1 MFSVEEFVS
10 DPQGKVSTIVY
21 ATKSQLLDVAAKFHV
36 EVRKTDT
43 KDDLKNGILQHC
55 VDENF
60 VSYESAK
67 DLMDISKDVE
77 YMRLALQLEKR
88 KIEAEERKLAAR
100 KGKETVRARDS
111 SKEIGNG

>member
-1 MFSVEEFVS
+1 MFSVNEFVS

-21 ATKSQLLDVAAKFHV
+21 ATKSQLLDLAAKFHI

-55 VDENF
+55 VDENL

-67 DLMDISKDVE
+67 DFMVISKDVE
-77 YMRLALQLEKR
+77 YMKLALQLEKM
-88 KIEAEERKLAAR
+88 KIEAEE
-100 KGKETVRARDS
+100 S
-111 SKEIGNG
+111 